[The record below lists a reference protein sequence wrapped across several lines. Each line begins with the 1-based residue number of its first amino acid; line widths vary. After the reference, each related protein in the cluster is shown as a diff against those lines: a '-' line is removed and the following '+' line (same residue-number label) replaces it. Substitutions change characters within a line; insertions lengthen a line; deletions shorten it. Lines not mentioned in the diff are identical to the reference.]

1 MARAQTLGLASARR
15 SLLGGRG
22 RLGRGFRRSDRGLG
36 SRLGG
41 WAGPRGGLWACPRGR
56 GWGRGWGR
64 DWGWGGLGGRRGRGR
79 CLRAGLGQNGHAERF
94 ERCERRGFA
103 ALLGA

>member
-22 RLGRGFRRSDRGLG
+22 RLGRWFRRSDRGLG

-41 WAGPRGGLWACPRGR
+41 WAGLRRGLELFHRGR
-56 GWGRGWGR
+56 SWGR

-79 CLRAGLGQNGHAERF
+79 CLRAGLGQNGYAERF

-103 ALLGA
+103 